1 MAGFL
6 APEATILDIG
16 CGSGRD
22 MGWFAEYG
30 FQPTGFELSPSLAQ
44 LARKHSGCKVF
55 EGDFTQYDFSDFQ
68 VDALV
73 FAGSL
78 VHLPEQDLAHVL
90 KSTCRAH
97 TPVTL
102 EK

>member
-1 MAGFL
+1 MSATTEMNKYAG
-6 APEATILDIG
+6 
-16 CGSGRD
+16 
-22 MGWFAEYG
+22 
-30 FQPTGFELSPSLAQ
+30 
-44 LARKHSGCKVF
+44 
-55 EGDFTQYDFSDFQ
+55 YDFSDFQ